1 MKISRNNVMVAASLV
16 GFFAVAAPV
25 ATASAA
31 PRAFGTAAGA
41 DDESLE
47 KRIAADL
54 KKDSTLAP
62 RDIDVDVKEGRVTLT
77 GTVRTT
83 AERTRAAHVAN
94 VSGVVSVINN
104 IEVDPKI
111 DQSKVDAAADKTKS
125 GVNKAVDATAHAAEK
140 TKEGVEKGVGKSEEG
155 VGKAADSTADALHK
169 TSAKMSDAAIT
180 TKVKSRMTD
189 ESLLKDSAIDV
200 DTSNHV
206 VTLKGTVASSVAKT
220 RAGTIASG
228 TDGVTRVNNQL
239 VVSEDK

>member
-1 MKISRNNVMVAASLV
+1 MKISRYNVMVAASLV

-31 PRAFGTAAGA
+31 PRAVATAAA

-47 KRIAADL
+47 KRITADL

-104 IEVDPKI
+104 IQVDPKL
-111 DQSKVDAAADKTKS
+111 DQSKIDTAADKTKS
-125 GVNKAVDATAHAAEK
+125 GVNKAVDATGHAAEK
-140 TKEGVEKGVGKSEEG
+140 TKEGVEKGVGKTEEG

-180 TKVKSRMTD
+180 TKVKSRMSD
-189 ESLLKDSAIDV
+189 ESL
-200 DTSNHV
+200 
-206 VTLKGTVASSVAKT
+206 
-220 RAGTIASG
+220 
-228 TDGVTRVNNQL
+228 
-239 VVSEDK
+239 